1 MARSGN
7 CCGSGAVG
15 SMAGES
21 RWRASL
27 AGRVVVGTGLL
38 ATAGVVSRLFSFAS
52 SPVLTRLLG
61 PSPYGVVALV
71 GTVTSFGATAALL
84 GIDLAYGR
92 YFFTA
97 DQERAAA
104 VERFCWRFAAVTAV
118 AASALLAAG
127 WFFFSG
133 KGLPS
138 DLFLMVALGTF
149 LPALN
154 VMVTTLRR
162 IRGSYGRIAVSIVV
176 SGGVGALLSILLA
189 LFFRPDAWAIL
200 LGTAGGLLAGTLV
213 AGLPSLTTFTEPS
226 GLSLRSRWEIVQLGL
241 AGVVMAPMLWV
252 INSADRWLIGFWHG
266 QEPLGVYAFA
276 LTIGQVGLMLNNGII
291 ITWFPEMLK
300 VYEGDR
306 EAAARPIALAWS
318 KLAVGLMV
326 VWLAVTAG
334 GGDLIRLLAPP
345 AFHLGSSYVP
355 WIAAGIFF
363 YGLSALATTGHAIRM
378 RLTPVALWWSAAAI
392 VNVVMN
398 LLLVRL
404 LGALGG
410 AIAAA
415 ASFALL
421 AAGTMASAQKRYRLP
436 VPWARLGAA
445 GALAAVCGLVM
456 TPAWAPYPFLSLA
469 LKFPAGALAALAL
482 FWIGAPDWVR
492 KMALEKFAR

>member
-1 MARSGN
+1 VVF
-7 CCGSGAVG
+7 GA
-15 SMAGES
+15 
-21 RWRASL
+21 
-27 AGRVVVGTGLL
+27 GLL
-38 ATAGVVSRLFSFAS
+38 AAAGVVSRLFSFAS
-52 SPVLTRLLG
+52 SPILTRLLG
-61 PSPYGVVALV
+61 PTPYGVVALV

-104 VERFCWRFAAVTAV
+104 VERFCWRFAAVTALV
-118 AASALLAAG
+118 AAAILGAG
-127 WFFFSG
+127 WFFLSG
-133 KGLPS
+133 EDLRS
-138 DLFLMVALGTF
+138 DLSLMVAVGTL
-149 LPALN
+149 LPALS

-162 IRGSYGRIAVSIVV
+162 IRGSYGRIAISIVV
-176 SGGVGALLSILLA
+176 SGGAGALLSILLA

-200 LGTAGGLLAGTLV
+200 LGTAGGLLAGSLV
-213 AGLPSLTTFTEPS
+213 AGPPSLATFTVPS

-241 AGVVMAPMLWV
+241 AGVVMAPMFWV
-252 INSADRWLIGFWHG
+252 INSADRWLIRIWHG

-291 ITWFPEMLK
+291 ITWFPEMLR

-306 EAAARPIALAWS
+306 EAAAGPIAQAWS
-318 KLAVGLMV
+318 KLAIGLMV

-345 AFHLGSSYVP
+345 AFHRGASYVP

-378 RLTPVALWWSAAAI
+378 RLKPAALWWTAAAT

-398 LLLVRL
+398 LFLVRS
-404 LGALGG
+404 LGAQGA

-421 AAGTMASAQKRYRLP
+421 AAGMMVSAQKRYQLP
-436 VPWARLGAA
+436 VPWARLGATT
-445 GALAAVCGLVM
+445 ALALALGAVM
-456 TPAWAPYPFLSLA
+456 TPAWAHSPFLSLA
-469 LKFPAGALAALAL
+469 LKLPAGALAALAL
-482 FWIGAPDWVR
+482 FWLGAPDWVR
-492 KMALEKFAR
+492 KITARGFAR

>member
-1 MARSGN
+1 MADGSKWRS
-7 CCGSGAVG
+7 
-15 SMAGES
+15 
-21 RWRASL
+21 SL
-27 AGRVVVGTGLL
+27 AGRVVFGAGLL
-38 ATAGVVSRLFSFAS
+38 AAAGVASRLFSFAS
-52 SPVLTRLLG
+52 SPILTRLLG

-118 AASALLAAG
+118 AAAAALGAG
-127 WFFFSG
+127 WFFLSG
-133 KGLPS
+133 EDLPG
-138 DLFLMVALGTF
+138 DLFLMVTIGTL

-154 VMVTTLRR
+154 VMVTTLHR

-200 LGTAGGLLAGTLV
+200 LGMAGGLLAGTLV
-213 AGLPSLTTFTEPS
+213 AGLPSLATFTEPS

-252 INSADRWLIGFWHG
+252 INSADRWLIGIWHG

-276 LTIGQVGLMLNNGII
+276 LSIGQVGLMLNNGII
-291 ITWFPEMLK
+291 IAWFPEMLR

-306 EAAARPIALAWS
+306 EAAADPIAQAWS
-318 KLAVGLMV
+318 KLAIGLMV

-334 GGDLIRLLAPP
+334 GGDLIRLIAPP
-345 AFHLGSSYVP
+345 TFHRGASYVP

-378 RLTPVALWWSAAAI
+378 RLRPVALWWTAAATANI
-392 VNVVMN
+392 AMN
-398 LLLVRL
+398 LLLIGP
-404 LGALGG
+404 LGAQGG

-415 ASFALL
+415 ASFALV
-421 AAGTMASAQKRYRLP
+421 AVGTMVSAQKRYQLP

-445 GALAAVCGLVM
+445 TALAAVLGAIM
-456 TPAWAPYPFLSLA
+456 TPAWARYPLLSLA
-469 LKFPAGALAALAL
+469 LKLPAGALAALAL
-482 FWIGAPDWVR
+482 FWLGAPDWVR
-492 KMALEKFAR
+492 KIAARGFTR

>member
-1 MARSGN
+1 
-7 CCGSGAVG
+7 
-15 SMAGES
+15 MAGES
-21 RWRASL
+21 GWRATL
-27 AGRVVVGTGLL
+27 AGRVVYGAGLL
-38 ATAGVVSRLFSFAS
+38 AAAGVVSRLFSFAS
-52 SPVLTRLLG
+52 SPILTRLLG
-61 PSPYGVVALV
+61 PTPYGVVALV

-118 AASALLAAG
+118 VAAALLGSG
-127 WFFFSG
+127 WFFLSG
-133 KGLPS
+133 DDLRS
-138 DLFLMVALGTF
+138 DLSLMVAAGTL
-149 LPALN
+149 LPALS

-162 IRGSYGRIAVSIVV
+162 IRGSYGRIAISIVV

-189 LFFRPDAWAIL
+189 MFFRPDAWAIL
-200 LGTAGGLLAGTLV
+200 LGTAGGLLAGSLV
-213 AGLPSLTTFTEPS
+213 AGLPSLAILTVPS
-226 GLSLRSRWEIVQLGL
+226 GLSWRSRWEIVQLGL

-252 INSADRWLIGFWHG
+252 INSADRWLIGIWHG

-291 ITWFPEMLK
+291 ITWFPEMLR

-306 EAAARPIALAWS
+306 EAAADPIGRTWS

-345 AFHLGSSYVP
+345 AFHRGASYVP

-363 YGLSALATTGHAIRM
+363 YGISALATTGHAIRM
-378 RLTPVALWWSAAAI
+378 RLKPVALWWTAAAAL
-392 VNVVMN
+392 NVVMN
-398 LLLVRL
+398 LLLVRS
-404 LGALGG
+404 LGARGG

-421 AAGTMASAQKRYRLP
+421 AAGTMVSAQKRYQLP
-436 VPWARLGAA
+436 VPWSRLGAA
-445 GALAAVCGLVM
+445 MALAVVLGAVM
-456 TPAWAPYPFLSLA
+456 TPAWNHLPFLSLA
-469 LKFPAGALAALAL
+469 LKLPAGALAALAL
-482 FWIGAPDWVR
+482 FWLGAPDWVR
-492 KMALEKFAR
+492 KITARDFFR